1 MLKYTMVDR
10 ETCIACGA
18 CFAAAPE
25 VFDYDDDGIS
35 FVFLDKNQG
44 NGEIPEGLQ
53 DDVLDAY
60 DGCPSGSI
68 KIANEPFNGDPSKF
82 EK

>member
-1 MLKYTMVDR
+1 MTKYTIVDR

-18 CFAAAPE
+18 CFAAAPD
-25 VFDYDDDGIS
+25 VFDYDDEGIS

-44 NGEIPEGLQ
+44 NVEIPEGLL

-60 DGCPSGSI
+60 DGCPTGSI
-68 KIANEPFNGDPSKF
+68 KVSDKSFNGDPTKF
-82 EK
+82 E